1 MSCGTLQ
8 ATAEEDI
15 DGILAEEGSIVAAWN
30 DDEELAGSGTA
41 EVVVM
46 RESAVAE
53 VLGSLVEVHLCLV
66 LEGVTSLEEAQR
78 FLFDSRLR
86 AEADDPLCTVDGYV
100 VVAMVDQ
107 GKVVG
112 YVARLVRWPHT
123 GEVAHG
129 RGHVPVWIAIPH
141 KVELSSESHLLVA
154 AARDRKVLGGRP
166 LIAKVQE
173 VW

>member
-1 MSCGTLQ
+1 MNCGTLQ
-8 ATAEEDI
+8 AAAEGDI
-15 DGILAEEGSIVAAWN
+15 ADILTGEGSMVAAWY
-30 DDEELAGSGTA
+30 DDELAGSGTA

-46 RESAVAE
+46 PGGAVAE
-53 VLGSLVEVHLCLV
+53 VLGSLVEVRLCLV
-66 LEGVTSLEEAQR
+66 LEGVTFLEEAQK
-78 FLFDSRLR
+78 FPFDSCLQE
-86 AEADDPLCTVDGYV
+86 EADDPLCTEDGFV

-129 RGHVPVWIAIPH
+129 RGYVPVWIAIPH
-141 KVELSSESHLLVA
+141 KVELSSESRLLVA